1 MYSVALCLI
10 FNWRWS
16 ECSISFFFFFKY
28 GTLHEFACHPW
39 AGAVLYRS
47 SFSIC
52 AAEAS
57 TECSISIT
65 ALPISLSRGLLS
77 FFSSLKFL
85 SPRKAW
91 LRFFPWRWSGG
102 SDSKEPAWNV
112 GDLGLIPKL
121 GRSPGGRHGNPLQY
135 FCLENP
141 HGQRSLLGYS
151 RWGCKELGVTEQSTV
166 YFWLTANIQDV
177 WNSMIHNCMILIT

>member
-1 MYSVALCLI
+1 M
-10 FNWRWS
+10 
-16 ECSISFFFFFKY
+16 
-28 GTLHEFACHPW
+28 
-39 AGAVLYRS
+39 
-47 SFSIC
+47 
-52 AAEAS
+52 
-57 TECSISIT
+57 IT
-65 ALPISLSRGLLS
+65 
-77 FFSSLKFL
+77 
-85 SPRKAW
+85 
-91 LRFFPWRWSGG
+91 FFPWRWSGG

-151 RWGCKELGVTEQSTV
+151 PWGCTELGVTEQSTV

-177 WNSMIHNCMILIT
+177 WNSMIHNCMILITLKWTPSCENTQIRPRRTCQTVNYLWVWMTLFFASCVFWFPIMHMLTFWWWTGRPGMLRFMASQRVGHDWATELNWTCKK